1 MKITILEFAPCADS
15 IYHIR
20 RDSEEGYVTGD
31 ASDVHLKSGA
41 KLRPL
46 LVSTYAGG
54 KATNVARVMDKLLRP
69 EDGVEIE
76 LVVFR
81 PDSPEGRY
89 IHDLQTSA
97 LKRVQI
103 TPVIIRGRAR
113 LCVDLTDPATAKDA
127 RVEFN
132 ISPRAVWDESALD
145 AALDYTSKLTADL
158 LLLAGNPPLVEPEGR
173 MEVDLYAQIIDQAS
187 PRVGITSVDVEKE
200 ALARCL
206 RQTAQPR
213 VIKINR
219 DEHDWIDRA
228 VWNGFAGT
236 LVVTDRGGCR
246 VREGRREAVEVA
258 GVEIT
263 RLYST
268 IGAGDAVHAGFTLAR
283 WVRGLDSVRAA
294 RYGQAA
300 AASSVTSPDGTRGVN
315 RESVER
321 FFNQL
326 EDDS

>member
-15 IYHIR
+15 IYHIH
-20 RDSEEGYVTGD
+20 RDREEGYVAGD

-41 KLRPL
+41 KLRPR

-69 EDGVEIE
+69 EDEVEIE

-89 IHDLQTSA
+89 IHDLQTTA

-103 TPVIIRGRAR
+103 TPVIIRGCAR

-132 ISPRAVWDESALD
+132 ISPRAVWEESALEV
-145 AALDYTSKLTADL
+145 ALDYTSKLTADL
-158 LLLAGNPPLVEPEGR
+158 LLFAGNPPLIGPEGP
-173 MEVDLYAQIIDQAS
+173 MAVGLYAQIIEQAS
-187 PRVGITSVDVEKE
+187 PRVNIISVDAEKE
-200 ALARCL
+200 TLARCL
-206 RQTAQPR
+206 RQTAEPR
-213 VIKINR
+213 VIKINH

-228 VWNGFAGT
+228 MWNDFRGT
-236 LVVTDRGGCR
+236 LLVTDARGCR
-246 VREGRREAVEVA
+246 VREGNRDAVEVA
-258 GVEIT
+258 GVEVG

-283 WVRGLDSVRAA
+283 WVWGMDAARAA

-315 RESVER
+315 SESVER

-326 EDDS
+326 ASDL

>member
-15 IYHIR
+15 IYHIH
-20 RDSEEGYVTGD
+20 RDREEGYVTGD
-31 ASDVHLKSGA
+31 ASAIQLKSGA
-41 KLRPL
+41 KLRPQ

-69 EDGVEIE
+69 EDEVDIE

-132 ISPRAVWDESALD
+132 ISPRAVWDDSALD
-145 AALDYTSKLTADL
+145 AALDHTSKLAADL
-158 LLLAGNPPLVEPEGR
+158 LLLAGNPPVIESEGR
-173 MEVDLYAQIIDQAS
+173 MAAGLYAQIIEQAS
-187 PRVGITSVDVEKE
+187 PRVDIISVDVEKE
-200 ALARCL
+200 ALAKCL
-206 RQTAQPR
+206 QQTVRPH

-228 VWNGFAGT
+228 VWDNFRGT
-236 LVVTDRGGCR
+236 LLVTDARGCR
-246 VREGRREAVEVA
+246 VREGNRDAVEVA
-258 GVEIT
+258 GLEAG

-268 IGAGDAVHAGFTLAR
+268 IGAGDTVHAGFTLAR
-283 WVRGLDSVRAA
+283 WVRGMDVVRAA

-326 EDDS
+326 ESDS